1 MTKKDFYI
9 GDFLSTIK
17 TPDIDN
23 EENLN
28 DLPASDAEKDAFDIN
43 SEATNGEASEGT
55 EDESNKECRN
65 EQEEKEFFKLCQS
78 VQNYFN
84 EKWEKSEN
92 MVDTLE
98 LQKNA
103 IIGLEKEVLQLK
115 GEIKD
120 FLLKSNRYNTPYPSY
135 YQFSTLE
142 SAVFDELFGFA
153 GLSEWFSPGYKF
165 SSSAKVIGDRIYFL
179 EKGRMVLKKQR
190 IGKERRDQLIRA
202 MLLPTP
208 EERIDK
214 PFHEV
219 YTSTHD
225 RVTIFTGDMVKDQED
240 VLIFRRY
247 TIPNYTFDEQISRHT
262 IPADIK
268 PFFLDMIKLGYNC
281 AFTGAV
287 RTAKTTFLS
296 TWLMYEDPTLEG
308 VLVETDPEI
317 PIAKML
323 PSAPI
328 IQLIADGDELKH
340 ISKNLLRADGDMLI
354 MGEARDG
361 IALDIA
367 VRIANKGTR
376 RVKITF
382 HTRDPIDFCYDI
394 ASEITKMLGGDTKDM
409 AKKVAKSFDY
419 LFHFV
424 QLKDKNQKRL
434 NAIYELSY
442 DYQTDTIM
450 VKEICRYNY
459 NEDNW
464 GFCYVISDDKKR
476 AGLDEDPEAFKS
488 FDRNLKEL
496 AKMHP
501 LENPKIIAH
510 KY

>member
-1 MTKKDFYI
+1 MAKKDFYI
-9 GDFLSTIK
+9 GDFLSAVK
-17 TPDIDN
+17 A
-23 EENLN
+23 
-28 DLPASDAEKDAFDIN
+28 ASDNDTPPANEGPFVEVAEDPAKVENVAN
-43 SEATNGEASEGT
+43 SAGATNR
-55 EDESNKECRN
+55 ESQN
-65 EQEEKEFFKLCQS
+65 EQEDRAFFALCRD

-84 EKWEKSEN
+84 EKWESADD
-92 MVDTLE
+92 MVNTLE

-115 GEIKD
+115 SEIKEY
-120 FLLKSNRYNTPYPSY
+120 LIKIKQYNAPYPSY

-142 SAVFDELFGFA
+142 SAIFDELFGFA
-153 GLSEWFSPGYKF
+153 GLSEWFSADFKY
-165 SSSAKVIGDRIYFL
+165 SSSAKVVGDRIYFL
-179 EKGRMVLKKQR
+179 EKGQMALKKQL
-190 IGKERRDQLIRA
+190 IKKERRDQLIRA
-202 MLLPTP
+202 LLLATP
-208 EERIDK
+208 GERIDK

-247 TIPNYTFDEQISRHT
+247 TVPNYTFDEQISRHT
-262 IPADIK
+262 IPEAIK
-268 PFFLDMIKLGYNC
+268 PLLLDMVKLGYNC
-281 AFTGAV
+281 AFSGAV

-317 PIAKML
+317 PIAAML
-323 PSAPI
+323 PTAPI

-340 ISKNLLRADGDMLI
+340 ISKHLLRSDADMLV

-382 HTRDPIDFCYDI
+382 HTRDPIDFCYDV

-424 QLKDKNQKRL
+424 QLRDKSQKRL
-434 NAIYELSY
+434 NAIYEVAY
-442 DYQTDTIM
+442 DYPTDTIT
-450 VKEICRYNY
+450 VIELCRYSYERDDWAFNY
-459 NEDNW
+459 
-464 GFCYVISDDKKR
+464 VLSQDKRR
-476 AGLDEDPEAFKS
+476 AGLDEDAEAFAHYES
-488 FDRNLKEL
+488 YLKKL
-496 AKMHP
+496 AETYP
-501 LENPKIIAH
+501 LENPGAYNH